1 MPVERGMLV
10 AGVKSGGGERKVV
23 LSTGYSCGSSYGG
36 GGGLRVGVFFF
47 LGDRGGEGWGQC

>member
-1 MPVERGMLV
+1 MVLVPVERGMLV

-36 GGGLRVGVFFF
+36 GESLPVGVFF
-47 LGDRGGEGWGQC
+47 LLENRRG